1 MRSVAQAKSRSIV
14 LMSALSLLAWSGATP
29 SEAMGSFPA
38 DAPEVVVQTRCPP
51 IRSYSADVVKKAG
64 AELRGLLNADPAAAA
79 PAMIADYK
87 LLRDQCRAYQAK

>member
-1 MRSVAQAKSRSIV
+1 
-14 LMSALSLLAWSGATP
+14 
-29 SEAMGSFPA
+29 MGSFPH

-51 IRSYSADVVKKAG
+51 MRIYPADVVKKAG
-64 AELRGLLNADPAAAA
+64 GELRGLLKADPNAAA